1 MYEVYTTCIPDD
13 ACELT
18 HGPSTHPQI
27 LSQTLEQLQ
36 MNISSSMVVGA
47 RTWRKICQ
55 TTLVSYGISEA
66 CAVPLLMIGRL
77 GDGVHQVKVA
87 QAAGMESPSLVRLL
101 DQLCSS
107 GYVCRTED
115 IHDRRAKA
123 LSLTARGRELVQ
135 AVEQQ
140 LVRLRRE
147 VLATIDPD
155 DLEAALRVLRAFEG
169 FLNGFFTGMP
179 PARDWFYGVRTFAA
193 SMIALYIA
201 MLMQMPRP
209 YWAMATVYI
218 VSSPFVG
225 PTSSKALYRAVGTFM
240 GAAAAVFF
248 VPMFVQTPYVLVVVI
263 ALWTGILL
271 FLSLHL
277 RTANSYA
284 LMLAGYTLPLIAL
297 PVVDN
302 PLAVW
307 DVAEARTEE
316 IFLGIA
322 VAAVVGAMF
331 WPRRLAPVF
340 DDSVS
345 KWFAD
350 AQVYSQRFLSRNVQP
365 EEIST
370 LRGGMVATFNTLE
383 LMIGQLPHEGSRP
396 QTVRNTKELR
406 GRMIHLLPVIDALDD
421 AVYAL
426 EHRAPELLERFT
438 PLLTAANEW
447 LASTQKDAPLERW
460 RVLRDQIEALQP
472 DADALDDRHQLLFSN
487 ALYRLGEWVDLWQ
500 DCRSLQAAIQ
510 CESQDSWRAV
520 YRHWRLGRL
529 TPFLD
534 RGLMFYSAFSTVTA
548 IIVASVLWILLGWT
562 DGGSAVILAAVA
574 CSFFASMDDPAPQ
587 IYRFFFWTAMSVL
600 FASLYLFLVLPNLH
614 DFPMLV
620 LAFSVPFICIGT
632 LTVQPRFYLGML
644 LTLVNTSSFISIQ
657 GAYDADFLAFA
668 NSNLAGPVGLLFAFV
683 WTLIARPFGAEL
695 AAKRLTRFSWR
706 DIDTGIA
713 LREVRVALNLL
724 DLLAYSPR
732 ILGVPRVL
740 LNQVVEGVGGYFK
753 ACLKAGERL
762 PAPSGLLMTLDRTRR
777 ALNGQGLQGED
788 ETRLHLLHALSGLR
802 LALLPGVEFLGG
814 TEMEAPLPD
823 GAPL

>member
-1 MYEVYTTCIPDD
+1 M
-13 ACELT
+13 
-18 HGPSTHPQI
+18 
-27 LSQTLEQLQ
+27 
-36 MNISSSMVVGA
+36 
-47 RTWRKICQ
+47 
-55 TTLVSYGISEA
+55 
-66 CAVPLLMIGRL
+66 
-77 GDGVHQVKVA
+77 
-87 QAAGMESPSLVRLL
+87 
-101 DQLCSS
+101 
-107 GYVCRTED
+107 
-115 IHDRRAKA
+115 
-123 LSLTARGRELVQ
+123 
-135 AVEQQ
+135 
-140 LVRLRRE
+140 
-147 VLATIDPD
+147 
-155 DLEAALRVLRAFEG
+155 
-169 FLNGFFTGMP
+169 NGFFSGMP

-201 MLMQMPRP
+201 LLMQMPRP

-218 VSSPFVG
+218 VSSPFLG
-225 PTSSKALYRAVGTFM
+225 PTSSKALYRAIGTFV
-240 GAAAAVFF
+240 GAAAAVLF
-248 VPMFVQTPYVLVVVI
+248 VPMFVQSPYVLVVVI
-263 ALWTGILL
+263 ALWTGTLL

-277 RTANSYA
+277 RTANNYA

-297 PVVDN
+297 PVVNN
-302 PLAVW
+302 PLGVW

-340 DDSVS
+340 NDSVS
-345 KWFAD
+345 KWFTD
-350 AQVYSQRFLSRNVQP
+350 ASTYSLRFLSRNVQP
-365 EEIST
+365 EEVSA
-370 LRGGMVATFNTLE
+370 LRASMVATFNSLE

-421 AVYAL
+421 ALYAL
-426 EHRAPELLERFT
+426 ERRTPELVDKFA
-438 PLLTAANEW
+438 PLLAATTEW
-447 LASTQKDAPLERW
+447 LEHKDADLDRW
-460 RVLRDQIEALQP
+460 QALKAQLEALQP
-472 DADALDDRHQLLFSN
+472 APEALDERKQLLFSN
-487 ALYRLGEWVDLWQ
+487 AIYRLGEWIDLWQ
-500 DCRSLQAAIQ
+500 DCRSLQYAIQ

-529 TPFLD
+529 SPFLD
-534 RGLMFYSAFSTVTA
+534 RGLMFYSAASTVTA

-587 IYRFFFWTAMSVL
+587 IYRFFFWTAMSVV

-620 LAFSVPFICIGT
+620 LAFAVPFICVGT
-632 LTVQPRFYLGML
+632 LTVKPQFYLGML

-657 GAYDADFLAFA
+657 GAYDADFLSFA
-668 NSNLAGPVGLLFAFV
+668 NSNLAGPMGLLFAFI

-706 DIDTGIA
+706 DIVSLSEPATLSEHRLLGIRMLDRLMQHLPRLAMTGQDSGVA

-724 DLLAYSPR
+724 DLLAYTPR
-732 ILGVPRVL
+732 VLGVPQVL
-740 LNQVVEGVGGYFK
+740 LRQVVAEVGEYFK

-762 PAPSGLLMTLDRTRR
+762 QAPSPLLMTLDRTRR
-777 ALNGQGLQGED
+777 ALSGAGDD
-788 ETRLHLLHALSGLR
+788 ETRRHLLHALSGLR
-802 LALLPGVEFLGG
+802 LALLPGVEFVGSA
-814 TEMEAPLPD
+814 ESEEPLPHGID

>member
-1 MYEVYTTCIPDD
+1 
-13 ACELT
+13 
-18 HGPSTHPQI
+18 
-27 LSQTLEQLQ
+27 
-36 MNISSSMVVGA
+36 
-47 RTWRKICQ
+47 
-55 TTLVSYGISEA
+55 
-66 CAVPLLMIGRL
+66 
-77 GDGVHQVKVA
+77 
-87 QAAGMESPSLVRLL
+87 
-101 DQLCSS
+101 
-107 GYVCRTED
+107 
-115 IHDRRAKA
+115 
-123 LSLTARGRELVQ
+123 
-135 AVEQQ
+135 
-140 LVRLRRE
+140 
-147 VLATIDPD
+147 
-155 DLEAALRVLRAFEG
+155 
-169 FLNGFFTGMP
+169 
-179 PARDWFYGVRTFAA
+179 
-193 SMIALYIA
+193 
-201 MLMQMPRP
+201 
-209 YWAMATVYI
+209 
-218 VSSPFVG
+218 
-225 PTSSKALYRAVGTFM
+225 M

-248 VPMFVQTPYVLVVVI
+248 VPMFVQSPYVLVVII
-263 ALWTGILL
+263 ALWTGTLL

-297 PVVDN
+297 PVLDN

-307 DVAEARTEE
+307 DIAEARTEE

-340 DDSVS
+340 NDAVN
-345 KWFAD
+345 KWFTD
-350 AQVYSQRFLSRNVQP
+350 ASTYSLRFLTRNVQP
-365 EEIST
+365 EEVST
-370 LRGGMVATFNTLE
+370 LRSAMVATFNSLE

-421 AVYAL
+421 ALYAL
-426 EHRAPELLERFT
+426 ERRTPELVDKFA
-438 PLLTAANEW
+438 PLLAATTEW
-447 LASTQKDAPLERW
+447 LGHKDADLERW
-460 RVLRDQIEALQP
+460 QSLKDQLQALQP
-472 DADALDDRHQLLFSN
+472 GAEALDERKQLLFSN
-487 ALYRLGEWVDLWQ
+487 ALYRLGEWIDLWQ
-500 DCRSLQAAIQ
+500 DCRSLQYAIQ

-534 RGLMFYSAFSTVTA
+534 RGLMLYSAMSTVSA

-620 LAFSVPFICIGT
+620 LAFAVPFICIGT
-632 LTVQPRFYLGML
+632 LTVKPQFYLGML

-657 GAYDADFLAFA
+657 GAYDADFLSFA
-668 NSNLAGPVGLLFAFV
+668 NSNLAGPIGLLFAFV

-706 DIDTGIA
+706 DIVSLTEPATLSEHRKLGVQMLDRLMQHLPRLGLTGQDTGVA
-713 LREVRVALNLL
+713 LRELRVALNLL
-724 DLLAYSPR
+724 DLLAYTPR
-732 ILGVPRVL
+732 VLGVPQVL
-740 LNQVVEGVGGYFK
+740 LQQVVAEVGEYFK

-762 PAPSGLLMTLDRTRR
+762 PAPSPLLMTLDRTRR
-777 ALNGQGLQGED
+777 ALNTECDD
-788 ETRLHLLHALSGLR
+788 EARLHLLHALSGLR
-802 LALLPGVEFLGG
+802 LALLPGVEFVG
-814 TEMEAPLPD
+814 TGELEEPLPHGID

>member
-1 MYEVYTTCIPDD
+1 M
-13 ACELT
+13 
-18 HGPSTHPQI
+18 
-27 LSQTLEQLQ
+27 
-36 MNISSSMVVGA
+36 
-47 RTWRKICQ
+47 
-55 TTLVSYGISEA
+55 
-66 CAVPLLMIGRL
+66 
-77 GDGVHQVKVA
+77 
-87 QAAGMESPSLVRLL
+87 
-101 DQLCSS
+101 
-107 GYVCRTED
+107 
-115 IHDRRAKA
+115 
-123 LSLTARGRELVQ
+123 
-135 AVEQQ
+135 
-140 LVRLRRE
+140 
-147 VLATIDPD
+147 
-155 DLEAALRVLRAFEG
+155 
-169 FLNGFFTGMP
+169 NGFFSGMP

-225 PTSSKALYRAVGTFM
+225 PTSSKALYRAIGTFL
-240 GAAAAVFF
+240 GAMAAVFF
-248 VPMFVQTPYVLVVVI
+248 VPMFVQTPYLLVVVI

-340 DDSVS
+340 DDSVG

-350 AQVYSQRFLSRNVQP
+350 ATVYSQRFLTRNVQP
-365 EEIST
+365 EDVT
-370 LRGGMVATFNTLE
+370 RLRGGMVATFNTLE
-383 LMIGQLPHEGSRP
+383 LMIGQLPHEGARP

-406 GRMIHLLPVIDALDD
+406 GRMIHLLPVVDALDD
-421 AVYAL
+421 ALYAL
-426 EHRAPELLERFT
+426 ERRTPELVGRFA
-438 PLLTAANEW
+438 PLLTAANQW
-447 LASTQKDAPLERW
+447 LESTTKDAPVERW
-460 RVLRDQIEALQP
+460 RILRDQLEALQP

-487 ALYRLGEWVDLWQ
+487 ALYRLGEWIDLWQ

-510 CESQDSWRAV
+510 CESQAPWRAV

-534 RGLMFYSAFSTVTA
+534 RGLMFYSAFSTVSA

-600 FASLYLFLVLPNLH
+600 FASLYLFLILPNLH

-620 LAFSVPFICIGT
+620 LAFAVPFICVGT

-644 LTLVNTSSFISIQ
+644 LTIVNTSSFISIQ
-657 GAYDADFLAFA
+657 GAYDADFLSFA
-668 NSNLAGPVGLLFAFV
+668 NSNLAGPMGLLFAFV

-706 DIDTGIA
+706 DIVSLTEPATLAEHRHMAAQMLDRLMQHLPRLAMTGQDTGVA
-713 LREVRVALNLL
+713 LRELRVALNLL
-724 DLLAYSPR
+724 DLLAYAPR
-732 ILGVPRVL
+732 VLGVPREL
-740 LNQVVEGVGGYFK
+740 LNQVVTEVGDYFK

-777 ALNGQGLQGED
+777 ALNGQGLQGEG

-802 LALLPGVEFLGG
+802 LALLPGVEFVDTGD
-814 TEMEAPLPD
+814 MQAPLPD

>member
-1 MYEVYTTCIPDD
+1 
-13 ACELT
+13 
-18 HGPSTHPQI
+18 
-27 LSQTLEQLQ
+27 
-36 MNISSSMVVGA
+36 
-47 RTWRKICQ
+47 
-55 TTLVSYGISEA
+55 
-66 CAVPLLMIGRL
+66 
-77 GDGVHQVKVA
+77 
-87 QAAGMESPSLVRLL
+87 
-101 DQLCSS
+101 
-107 GYVCRTED
+107 
-115 IHDRRAKA
+115 
-123 LSLTARGRELVQ
+123 
-135 AVEQQ
+135 
-140 LVRLRRE
+140 
-147 VLATIDPD
+147 
-155 DLEAALRVLRAFEG
+155 
-169 FLNGFFTGMP
+169 MP

-201 MLMQMPRP
+201 LLMQMPRP

-218 VSSPFVG
+218 VSSPFLG
-225 PTSSKALYRAVGTFM
+225 PTSSKALYRAVGTFV
-240 GAAAAVFF
+240 GAAAAVLF
-248 VPMFVQTPYVLVVVI
+248 VPMFVQSPYVLVMVI
-263 ALWTGILL
+263 ALWTGTLL

-277 RTANSYA
+277 RTANNYA

-297 PVVDN
+297 PVVNN
-302 PLAVW
+302 PLGVW

-340 DDSVS
+340 NDSVS
-345 KWFAD
+345 KWFTD
-350 AQVYSQRFLSRNVQP
+350 ASTYSLRFISRNVQP
-365 EEIST
+365 EEVSA
-370 LRGGMVATFNTLE
+370 LRASMVATFNSLE

-421 AVYAL
+421 ALYAL
-426 EHRAPELLERFT
+426 ERRTPELVDKFA
-438 PLLTAANEW
+438 PLLAATTEW
-447 LASTQKDAPLERW
+447 LEHKDADLDRW
-460 RVLRDQIEALQP
+460 QALKDQLEALQP
-472 DADALDDRHQLLFSN
+472 APEALDDRKQLLFSN
-487 ALYRLGEWVDLWQ
+487 AIYRLGEWIDLWQ
-500 DCRSLQAAIQ
+500 DCRSLQYAIQ

-529 TPFLD
+529 SPFLD
-534 RGLMFYSAFSTVTA
+534 RGLMFYSAASTVTA

-587 IYRFFFWTAMSVL
+587 IYRFFFWTAMSVV

-620 LAFSVPFICIGT
+620 LAFAVPFICVGT
-632 LTVQPRFYLGML
+632 LTVKPQFYLGML

-657 GAYDADFLAFA
+657 GAYDADFLSFA
-668 NSNLAGPVGLLFAFV
+668 NSNLAGPMGLLFAFI

-706 DIDTGIA
+706 DIVSLSEPATLSEHRLLGIRMLDRLMQHLPRLAMTGQDSGVA

-724 DLLAYSPR
+724 DLLAYTPR
-732 ILGVPRVL
+732 VLGVPQVL
-740 LNQVVEGVGGYFK
+740 LRQVVAEVGEYFK

-762 PAPSGLLMTLDRTRR
+762 QAPSPLLMTLDRTRR
-777 ALNGQGLQGED
+777 ALSGAGDD
-788 ETRLHLLHALSGLR
+788 ETRRHLLHALSGLR
-802 LALLPGVEFLGG
+802 LALLPGVEFVGSA
-814 TEMEAPLPD
+814 EPEEPLPHGID

>member
-1 MYEVYTTCIPDD
+1 M
-13 ACELT
+13 
-18 HGPSTHPQI
+18 S
-27 LSQTLEQLQ
+27 
-36 MNISSSMVVGA
+36 
-47 RTWRKICQ
+47 
-55 TTLVSYGISEA
+55 
-66 CAVPLLMIGRL
+66 
-77 GDGVHQVKVA
+77 
-87 QAAGMESPSLVRLL
+87 
-101 DQLCSS
+101 
-107 GYVCRTED
+107 
-115 IHDRRAKA
+115 
-123 LSLTARGRELVQ
+123 
-135 AVEQQ
+135 
-140 LVRLRRE
+140 
-147 VLATIDPD
+147 
-155 DLEAALRVLRAFEG
+155 
-169 FLNGFFTGMP
+169 GFFSGMP

-201 MLMQMPRP
+201 LLMQMPRP

-225 PTSSKALYRAVGTFM
+225 PTSSKALYRAVGTFL
-240 GAAAAVFF
+240 GAAAAVLF
-248 VPMFVQTPYVLVVVI
+248 VPMFVQSPYVLVVVI
-263 ALWTGILL
+263 ELWTGILL
-271 FLSLHL
+271 FLSMHL
-277 RTANSYA
+277 RTANNYA

-302 PLAVW
+302 PLGVW

-340 DDSVS
+340 NDSVG

-350 AQVYSQRFLSRNVQP
+350 ASTYSQRFLGRNVQP
-365 EEIST
+365 EEVSA
-370 LRGGMVATFNTLE
+370 LRASMVTTFNTLE
-383 LMIGQLPHEGSRP
+383 LMIGQLPHEGARP

-421 AVYAL
+421 ALYAL
-426 EHRAPELLERFT
+426 ERRTPELVDKFT
-438 PLLTAANEW
+438 PLLVAATQW
-447 LASTQKDAPLERW
+447 LEHKDADLNRW
-460 RVLRDQIEALQP
+460 QALKDQLQALQP
-472 DADALDDRHQLLFSN
+472 DAEALEDRKQLLFSN
-487 ALYRLGEWVDLWQ
+487 AIYRLGEWIDLWQ
-500 DCRSLQAAIQ
+500 DCRSLQHAIQ

-529 TPFLD
+529 TAFLD
-534 RGLMFYSAFSTVTA
+534 RGLMLYSAASTVMA

-562 DGGSAVILAAVA
+562 DGGAAVILAAVA

-620 LAFSVPFICIGT
+620 LAFAVPFIIVGT
-632 LTVQPRFYLGML
+632 LTVKPQFYLGML

-657 GAYDADFLAFA
+657 GAYDADFLSFV

-695 AAKRLTRFSWR
+695 AAKRLTRFAWR
-706 DIDTGIA
+706 DIVSLTEPATLADHRKLGVQVLDRLMQHLPRLAMTGQDTGIA
-713 LREVRVALNLL
+713 LREVRVALNML
-724 DLLAYSPR
+724 DLLAYT
-732 ILGVPRVL
+732 PRVHGAPQTL
-740 LNQVVEGVGGYFK
+740 LHQVVAEVGEYFK

-762 PAPSGLLMTLDRTRR
+762 PAPSPLLMTLDRTRR
-777 ALNGQGLQGED
+777 ALAGAGDD
-788 ETRLHLLHALSGLR
+788 ETRRHLLHALSGLR
-802 LALLPGVEFLGG
+802 LALLPGVEFVGPADA
-814 TEMEAPLPD
+814 EEPLPHGID

>member
-1 MYEVYTTCIPDD
+1 
-13 ACELT
+13 
-18 HGPSTHPQI
+18 
-27 LSQTLEQLQ
+27 
-36 MNISSSMVVGA
+36 
-47 RTWRKICQ
+47 
-55 TTLVSYGISEA
+55 
-66 CAVPLLMIGRL
+66 
-77 GDGVHQVKVA
+77 
-87 QAAGMESPSLVRLL
+87 
-101 DQLCSS
+101 
-107 GYVCRTED
+107 
-115 IHDRRAKA
+115 
-123 LSLTARGRELVQ
+123 
-135 AVEQQ
+135 
-140 LVRLRRE
+140 
-147 VLATIDPD
+147 
-155 DLEAALRVLRAFEG
+155 
-169 FLNGFFTGMP
+169 MP

-201 MLMQMPRP
+201 LLMQMPRP

-218 VSSPFVG
+218 VSNPFLG
-225 PTSSKALYRAVGTFM
+225 PTTSKALYRAIGTFV
-240 GAAAAVFF
+240 GAAAAVLF
-248 VPMFVQTPYVLVVVI
+248 VPMFVQSPYVLVVVI
-263 ALWTGILL
+263 ALWTGTLL

-277 RTANSYA
+277 RTANNYA

-297 PVVDN
+297 PVVNN
-302 PLAVW
+302 PLGVW

-340 DDSVS
+340 NDSVS

-350 AQVYSQRFLSRNVQP
+350 ASTYSLRFLSRSVQP
-365 EEIST
+365 EEVSA
-370 LRGGMVATFNTLE
+370 LRASMVATFNSLE

-421 AVYAL
+421 ALYAL
-426 EHRAPELLERFT
+426 ERRTPELVDKFA
-438 PLLTAANEW
+438 PLLAATCEW
-447 LASTQKDAPLERW
+447 LGHKDADLERW
-460 RVLRDQIEALQP
+460 QVLKDQLEALQP
-472 DADALDDRHQLLFSN
+472 APEALDDRKQLLFSN
-487 ALYRLGEWVDLWQ
+487 AIYRLGEWIDLWQ
-500 DCRSLQAAIQ
+500 DCRSLQYAIQ
-510 CESQDSWRAV
+510 CESQDNWRAV

-529 TPFLD
+529 SPFLD
-534 RGLMFYSAFSTVTA
+534 RGLMFYSAASTVTA

-587 IYRFFFWTAMSVL
+587 IYRFFFWTAMSVV

-620 LAFSVPFICIGT
+620 LAFAVPFICVGT
-632 LTVQPRFYLGML
+632 LTVKPQFYLGML

-657 GAYDADFLAFA
+657 GAYDADFLSFA
-668 NSNLAGPVGLLFAFV
+668 NSNLAGPMGLLFAFI

-706 DIDTGIA
+706 DIVGLAEPATLSEHRLLGIRMLDRLMQHLPRLAMTGQDSGVA

-724 DLLAYSPR
+724 DLLAYTPR
-732 ILGVPRVL
+732 VLGVPQVL
-740 LNQVVEGVGGYFK
+740 LRQVVVEVGEYFK

-762 PAPSGLLMTLDRTRR
+762 QAPSPLLMTLDRTRR
-777 ALNGQGLQGED
+777 ALSGAGDD
-788 ETRLHLLHALSGLR
+788 ETRRHLLHALSGLR
-802 LALLPGVEFLGG
+802 LALLPGVEFVGSV
-814 TEMEAPLPD
+814 EPEEPLPHGID

>member
-1 MYEVYTTCIPDD
+1 
-13 ACELT
+13 
-18 HGPSTHPQI
+18 
-27 LSQTLEQLQ
+27 
-36 MNISSSMVVGA
+36 
-47 RTWRKICQ
+47 
-55 TTLVSYGISEA
+55 
-66 CAVPLLMIGRL
+66 
-77 GDGVHQVKVA
+77 
-87 QAAGMESPSLVRLL
+87 
-101 DQLCSS
+101 
-107 GYVCRTED
+107 
-115 IHDRRAKA
+115 
-123 LSLTARGRELVQ
+123 
-135 AVEQQ
+135 
-140 LVRLRRE
+140 
-147 VLATIDPD
+147 
-155 DLEAALRVLRAFEG
+155 
-169 FLNGFFTGMP
+169 LNGFFSGFP

-201 MLMQMPRP
+201 LLMQMPRP

-225 PTSSKALYRAVGTFM
+225 PTSSKALYRAVGTFL
-240 GAAAAVFF
+240 GAAAAVLF
-248 VPMFVQTPYVLVVVI
+248 VPMFVQSPYVLVVVI
-263 ALWTGILL
+263 ALWTGTLL
-271 FLSLHL
+271 FLSMHL
-277 RTANSYA
+277 RTANNYA

-297 PVVDN
+297 PVVNN

-340 DDSVS
+340 NDSVS

-350 AQVYSQRFLSRNVQP
+350 ASIYSARFLDRNVQP
-365 EEIST
+365 EEVSA
-370 LRGGMVATFNTLE
+370 LRSSMVATFNTLE
-383 LMIGQLPHEGSRP
+383 LMIGQLPHEGARP

-421 AVYAL
+421 ALYAL
-426 EHRAPELLERFT
+426 ERRTPELVDKFS
-438 PLLTAANEW
+438 PLLAAATEW
-447 LASTQKDAPLERW
+447 LEHQDADIERW
-460 RVLRDQIEALQP
+460 QALKDQLEALQP
-472 DADALDDRHQLLFSN
+472 SPEVLDDRKQLLFSN
-487 ALYRLGEWVDLWQ
+487 AIYRLGEWVDLWQ
-500 DCRSLQAAIQ
+500 DCRSLQHAIE

-534 RGLMFYSAFSTVTA
+534 RGLMLYSAASTVVA

-562 DGGSAVILAAVA
+562 DGGAAVILAAVA

-587 IYRFFFWTAMSVL
+587 IYRFFFWTAMSVV

-620 LAFSVPFICIGT
+620 LAFAVPFICIGT
-632 LTVQPRFYLGML
+632 LTVKPQFYLGML

-657 GAYDADFLAFA
+657 GAYDADFLSFA

-695 AAKRLTRFSWR
+695 AAKRLTRFAWR
-706 DIDTGIA
+706 DIVSLTEPASLADHRRLGVQVLDRLMQHLPRLAVTGQDTGIA

-724 DLLAYSPR
+724 DLLAYT
-732 ILGVPRVL
+732 PRVQGAPQAL
-740 LNQVVEGVGGYFK
+740 LHQVVAEVGEYFT

-762 PAPSGLLMTLDRTRR
+762 PAPSPLLMTLDRTRR
-777 ALNGQGLQGED
+777 ALASAPD
-788 ETRLHLLHALSGLR
+788 EQTRLHLLHALSGLR
-802 LALLPGVEFLGG
+802 LALLPGVEFVGSA
-814 TEMEAPLPD
+814 ESEEPLPHGID

>member
-1 MYEVYTTCIPDD
+1 M
-13 ACELT
+13 
-18 HGPSTHPQI
+18 S
-27 LSQTLEQLQ
+27 
-36 MNISSSMVVGA
+36 
-47 RTWRKICQ
+47 
-55 TTLVSYGISEA
+55 
-66 CAVPLLMIGRL
+66 
-77 GDGVHQVKVA
+77 
-87 QAAGMESPSLVRLL
+87 
-101 DQLCSS
+101 
-107 GYVCRTED
+107 
-115 IHDRRAKA
+115 
-123 LSLTARGRELVQ
+123 
-135 AVEQQ
+135 
-140 LVRLRRE
+140 
-147 VLATIDPD
+147 
-155 DLEAALRVLRAFEG
+155 
-169 FLNGFFTGMP
+169 GFFSGMP

-201 MLMQMPRP
+201 LLMQMPRP

-225 PTSSKALYRAVGTFM
+225 PTSSKALYRAVGTFL
-240 GAAAAVFF
+240 GAAAAVLF
-248 VPMFVQTPYVLVVVI
+248 VPMFVQSPYVLVVVI

-271 FLSLHL
+271 FLSMHL
-277 RTANSYA
+277 RTANNYA

-302 PLAVW
+302 PLGVW

-322 VAAVVGAMF
+322 VAALVGAMF

-340 DDSVS
+340 NDSVG

-350 AQVYSQRFLSRNVQP
+350 ASTYSQRFLGRNVQP
-365 EEIST
+365 EEVSA
-370 LRGGMVATFNTLE
+370 LRASMVTTFNTLE
-383 LMIGQLPHEGSRP
+383 LMIGQLPHEGARP

-421 AVYAL
+421 ALYAL
-426 EHRAPELLERFT
+426 ERRTPELVDKFT
-438 PLLTAANEW
+438 PLLVAATQW
-447 LASTQKDAPLERW
+447 LEHKDADLNRW
-460 RVLRDQIEALQP
+460 QALKDQLQALQP
-472 DADALDDRHQLLFSN
+472 DAQALEDRKQLLFSN
-487 ALYRLGEWVDLWQ
+487 AIYRLGEWIDLWQ
-500 DCRSLQAAIQ
+500 DCRSLQRAIQ

-529 TPFLD
+529 TAFLD
-534 RGLMFYSAFSTVTA
+534 RGLMLYSAASTVMA

-562 DGGSAVILAAVA
+562 DGGAAVILAAVA

-620 LAFSVPFICIGT
+620 LAFAVPFIIVGT
-632 LTVQPRFYLGML
+632 LTVKPQFYLGML

-657 GAYDADFLAFA
+657 GAYDADFLSFV

-695 AAKRLTRFSWR
+695 AAKRLTRFAWR
-706 DIDTGIA
+706 DIVSLTEPATLADHRKLGVQVLDRLMQHLPRLAMTGQDTGIA
-713 LREVRVALNLL
+713 LREVRVALNML
-724 DLLAYSPR
+724 DLLAYT
-732 ILGVPRVL
+732 PRVHGAPQTL
-740 LNQVVEGVGGYFK
+740 LHQVVAEVGEYFK

-762 PAPSGLLMTLDRTRR
+762 PAPSPLLMTLDRTRR
-777 ALNGQGLQGED
+777 ALAGAGDD
-788 ETRLHLLHALSGLR
+788 ETRRHLLHALSGLR
-802 LALLPGVEFLGG
+802 LALLPGVEFVGS
-814 TEMEAPLPD
+814 TDAEEPLPHGID

>member
-1 MYEVYTTCIPDD
+1 M
-13 ACELT
+13 
-18 HGPSTHPQI
+18 
-27 LSQTLEQLQ
+27 
-36 MNISSSMVVGA
+36 
-47 RTWRKICQ
+47 
-55 TTLVSYGISEA
+55 
-66 CAVPLLMIGRL
+66 
-77 GDGVHQVKVA
+77 
-87 QAAGMESPSLVRLL
+87 
-101 DQLCSS
+101 
-107 GYVCRTED
+107 
-115 IHDRRAKA
+115 
-123 LSLTARGRELVQ
+123 
-135 AVEQQ
+135 
-140 LVRLRRE
+140 
-147 VLATIDPD
+147 
-155 DLEAALRVLRAFEG
+155 
-169 FLNGFFTGMP
+169 NGFFSGMP

-201 MLMQMPRP
+201 LLMQMPRP

-218 VSSPFVG
+218 VSSPFLG
-225 PTSSKALYRAVGTFM
+225 PTSSKALYRAVGTFI
-240 GAAAAVFF
+240 GAAAAVLF
-248 VPMFVQTPYVLVVVI
+248 VPMFVQSPYVLVVVI
-263 ALWTGILL
+263 ALWTGTLL

-277 RTANSYA
+277 RTANNYA

-297 PVVDN
+297 PVVNN
-302 PLAVW
+302 PLGVW

-340 DDSVS
+340 NDSVN
-345 KWFAD
+345 KWFTD
-350 AQVYSQRFLSRNVQP
+350 ASTYSLRFLSRNVQP
-365 EEIST
+365 EEVSA
-370 LRGGMVATFNTLE
+370 LRASMVATFNSLE

-421 AVYAL
+421 ALYAL
-426 EHRAPELLERFT
+426 ERRTPELVDKFA
-438 PLLTAANEW
+438 PLLVATTEW
-447 LASTQKDAPLERW
+447 LEHKDADLDRW
-460 RVLRDQIEALQP
+460 QALKDQLEALQP
-472 DADALDDRHQLLFSN
+472 APEALDDRKQLLFSN
-487 ALYRLGEWVDLWQ
+487 AIYRLGEWIDLWQ
-500 DCRSLQAAIQ
+500 DCRSLQYAIQ

-529 TPFLD
+529 SPFLD
-534 RGLMFYSAFSTVTA
+534 RGLMFYSAASTVTA

-587 IYRFFFWTAMSVL
+587 IYRFFFWTAMSVV

-620 LAFSVPFICIGT
+620 LAFAVPFICIGT
-632 LTVQPRFYLGML
+632 LTVKPQFYLGML

-657 GAYDADFLAFA
+657 GAYDADFLSFA
-668 NSNLAGPVGLLFAFV
+668 NSNLAGPMGLLFAFI

-706 DIDTGIA
+706 DIVSLSEPATLSEHRLLGIRMLDRLMQHLPRLAMTGQDSGVA

-724 DLLAYSPR
+724 DLLAYTPR
-732 ILGVPRVL
+732 VLGVPQAL
-740 LNQVVEGVGGYFK
+740 LRQVVAEVGEYFK

-762 PAPSGLLMTLDRTRR
+762 QAPSPLLMTLDRTRR
-777 ALNGQGLQGED
+777 ALSGAGDD
-788 ETRLHLLHALSGLR
+788 ETRRHLLHALSGLR
-802 LALLPGVEFLGG
+802 LALLPGVEFVGAA
-814 TEMEAPLPD
+814 EPEEPLPHGID

>member
-1 MYEVYTTCIPDD
+1 
-13 ACELT
+13 
-18 HGPSTHPQI
+18 
-27 LSQTLEQLQ
+27 
-36 MNISSSMVVGA
+36 
-47 RTWRKICQ
+47 
-55 TTLVSYGISEA
+55 
-66 CAVPLLMIGRL
+66 
-77 GDGVHQVKVA
+77 
-87 QAAGMESPSLVRLL
+87 
-101 DQLCSS
+101 
-107 GYVCRTED
+107 
-115 IHDRRAKA
+115 
-123 LSLTARGRELVQ
+123 
-135 AVEQQ
+135 
-140 LVRLRRE
+140 
-147 VLATIDPD
+147 
-155 DLEAALRVLRAFEG
+155 
-169 FLNGFFTGMP
+169 MP
-179 PARDWFYGVRTFAA
+179 TARDWFYGVRTFAA

-201 MLMQMPRP
+201 LLMQMPRP

-218 VSSPFVG
+218 VSSPFLG
-225 PTSSKALYRAVGTFM
+225 PTSSKALYRAVGTFI
-240 GAAAAVFF
+240 GAAAAVLF
-248 VPMFVQTPYVLVVVI
+248 VPMFVQSPYVLVVVI
-263 ALWTGILL
+263 ALWTGTLL

-277 RTANSYA
+277 RTANNYA

-297 PVVDN
+297 PVVNN
-302 PLAVW
+302 PLGVW

-340 DDSVS
+340 NDSVS

-350 AQVYSQRFLSRNVQP
+350 ASTYSLRFLSRNVQP
-365 EEIST
+365 EEVSA
-370 LRGGMVATFNTLE
+370 LRASMVATFNSLE

-421 AVYAL
+421 ALYAL
-426 EHRAPELLERFT
+426 ERRTPELVDKFA
-438 PLLTAANEW
+438 PLLTATTEW
-447 LASTQKDAPLERW
+447 LEHKDADLVRW
-460 RVLRDQIEALQP
+460 QALKYQLEALQP
-472 DADALDDRHQLLFSN
+472 APEALDDRKQLLFSN
-487 ALYRLGEWVDLWQ
+487 AIYRLGEWIDLWQ
-500 DCRSLQAAIQ
+500 DCRSLQYAIQ

-529 TPFLD
+529 SPFLD
-534 RGLMFYSAFSTVTA
+534 RGLMFYSAASTVTA

-587 IYRFFFWTAMSVL
+587 IYRFFFWTAMSVV

-620 LAFSVPFICIGT
+620 LAFAVPFICVGT
-632 LTVQPRFYLGML
+632 LTVKPQFYLGML

-657 GAYDADFLAFA
+657 GAYDADFLSFA
-668 NSNLAGPVGLLFAFV
+668 NSNLAGPMGLLFAFI

-706 DIDTGIA
+706 DIVSLSEPATLSEHRLLGIRMLDRLMQHLPRLAMTGQDSGVA

-724 DLLAYSPR
+724 DLLAYTPR
-732 ILGVPRVL
+732 VLGVPQVL
-740 LNQVVEGVGGYFK
+740 LRQVVAEVGEYFK

-762 PAPSGLLMTLDRTRR
+762 QAPSPLLMTLDRTRR
-777 ALNGQGLQGED
+777 ALSGAGDD
-788 ETRLHLLHALSGLR
+788 ETRRHLLHALSGLR
-802 LALLPGVEFLGG
+802 LALLPGVEFVGAA
-814 TEMEAPLPD
+814 EPEEPLPHGID